1 MFQWCLERVVFIL
14 DICKME
20 IENIQEFHQRLK
32 LMLVEIH
39 KICVGNGIKYTMIG
53 GSLLGA
59 LRHQG
64 FIPWD
69 DDMDIAM
76 TYDNYKRFLEI
87 VTTMK
92 HDWLEFETA
101 GLSVGCYQPFL
112 KAYDNRTTFLEGH
125 MDSPKGIFIDIF
137 PICKCGNSLKDA
149 LRERRKYRFW
159 QSLLKRKGYK
169 FHTGGLRET
178 ILGNMAK
185 CFSVDFLVGKLRNQ
199 MEVLSL
205 KDYAYS
211 ADFDGTVKG
220 IVPSYLFKSYSL
232 YKFNDNEFMGIT
244 EAEQYL
250 RLVFGDYMQLP
261 PVEKQVPHHIA
272 YMNLDLPYREYVK
285 LQKHK

>member
-1 MFQWCLERVVFIL
+1 MVFIL

-20 IENIQEFHQRLK
+20 IENIKEFHQRLK

-39 KICVGNGIKYTMIG
+39 KICVAHGINYTMIG

-101 GLSVGCYQPFL
+101 GLSVGCYLPFL
-112 KAYDNRTTFLEGH
+112 KAYDNRTTFLEAH

-137 PICKCGNSLKDA
+137 PICKCGNSLKEA
-149 LRERRKYRFW
+149 LKERREYRFW
-159 QSLLKRKGYK
+159 QSILKRKGYT
-169 FHTGGLRET
+169 FHTGGIREFVLHS
-178 ILGNMAK
+178 IAM
-185 CFSVDFLVGKLRNQ
+185 CFSVDFLVSKLRNQ
-199 MEVLSL
+199 MNVLSL
-205 KDYAYS
+205 KDYSYS
-211 ADFDGTVKG
+211 ADFDGTIKG
-220 IVPSYLFKSYSL
+220 IVPSILFQSYRL
-232 YKFNDNEFMGIT
+232 YKFDECEFMGIK
-244 EAEQYL
+244 EADKYL
-250 RLVFGDYMQLP
+250 KLVFGNYMQLP

-272 YMNLDLPYREYVK
+272 YMNLNLPYREYIK
-285 LQKHK
+285 QQKHE